1 MVDSIHKTSVHPR
14 RRFIRLWV
22 PGIIRKDFWR
32 KFIALCFAL
41 LIYFLVS
48 TRIGTEKPIG
58 NIPVLIDIPVKLV
71 NLNEKLP
78 RVSVKVIGSKTQVS
92 KLTPSDIKISA
103 EVFENR
109 FTPGT
114 PYTLKLSASNVST
127 PFGITV
133 KSIEPSELTLS
144 LEKVINKKV
153 KVKVDFDA
161 EQLPEDYIVGKITV
175 APSEVWIR
183 GAVSLVQNLESVETA
198 LVPLENQTE
207 SFEYSALI
215 PKNNNYQVSPSKVTV
230 SLTIA
235 KYLALKTI
243 KSIPIKILEAS
254 GEIDELQVELLSTP
268 HVDVTVRGPQGKI
281 MSLKPNMIKSYIDVS
296 SLEEPGQ
303 YNVDVDCWVT
313 LEGVK
318 IKNIFPK
325 QVKVKLSRN
334 K

>member
-1 MVDSIHKTSVHPR
+1 MGDSIHKTSIHPR

-48 TRIGTEKPIG
+48 TRIGTEKPIE

-71 NLNEKLP
+71 NLNGQLP
-78 RVSVKVIGSKTQVS
+78 RVSVKVLGSKTQVS
-92 KLTPSDIKISA
+92 KLTASDIKISA

-114 PYTLKLSASNVST
+114 PYTLKLSPNNVST

-133 KSIEPSELTLS
+133 KSINPSELTLS

-153 KVKVDFDA
+153 EVKVDFDP

-175 APSEVWIR
+175 VPAEVWIR

-207 SFEYSALI
+207 SFEYSTLI
-215 PKNNNYQVSPSKVTV
+215 PKNSNYQLSPNKVTV

-254 GEIDELQVELLSTP
+254 GAIDTLQVELLSTP

-303 YNVDVDCWVT
+303 YNVDVDCWVN